1 MENKVLA
8 TVDGRE
14 IKQSDIHS
22 LMQNLGQR
30 AAQFSS
36 PQGQKQLL
44 DEIIAQELLYSEALE
59 NGFEKE
65 ENFITVLEQMKK
77 SLLMQYAANKLMS
90 SVSVSDE
97 EVKEYFEH
105 NKSMFT
111 QPKTVAASHILVA
124 SEEEAKKILEE
135 INNGLD
141 FAEAAQKYS
150 SCPSKDKGGALGEFS
165 QGKMVP
171 EFEQAAF
178 SMNTG
183 EISAPVKTQF
193 GYHIIKVDKVNEA
206 KESSFEEVKDEV
218 KNQCQLDKQR
228 EVYFT
233 KQEELKK
240 KYPVTINE

>member
-44 DEIIAQELLYSEALE
+44 DEIIAQELLYSDALE

-65 ENFITVLEQMKK
+65 ESFILVLEQMKK
-77 SLLMQYAANKLMS
+77 TLLMQYAANRLMS
-90 SVSVSDE
+90 SVSVNDE
-97 EVKEYFEH
+97 EVKEYYDN
-105 NKSMFT
+105 NKPIFS
-111 QPKTVAASHILVA
+111 QPKTAVASHILVD
-124 SEEEAKKILEE
+124 SEDEANKILEE

-141 FAEAAQKYS
+141 FAEGARKYS
-150 SCPSKDKGGALGEFS
+150 NCPSKNSGGALGEFS

-171 EFEQAAF
+171 EFEKAVF
-178 SMNTG
+178 SMKPG
-183 EISAPVKTQF
+183 EISNPVKTQF
-193 GYHIIKVDKVNEA
+193 GYHLIKVDNINDA
-206 KESSFEEVKDEV
+206 KKSTFEEVKNEA
-218 KNQCQLDKQR
+218 KNQCLLEKQR
-228 EVYFT
+228 QVYIT
-233 KQEELKK
+233 KQEELKE
-240 KYPVTINE
+240 KYPVKLFE